1 MSDWYDTETLSNPD
15 GSMDVHY
22 CNGCG
27 HMMADETVAEVDQCP
42 ACDYGNDEQAALRDS
57 EGESR
62 DGD

>member
-42 ACDYGNDEQAALRDS
+42 ACDYG
-57 EGESR
+57 
-62 DGD
+62 DGGPE